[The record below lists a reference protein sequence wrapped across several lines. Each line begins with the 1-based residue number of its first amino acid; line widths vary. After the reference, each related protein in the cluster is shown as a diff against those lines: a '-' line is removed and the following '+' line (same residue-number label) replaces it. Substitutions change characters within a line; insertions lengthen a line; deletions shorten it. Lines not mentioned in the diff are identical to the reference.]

1 MHTPE
6 AATVKSD
13 FYNWG
18 RSCRGD
24 LESRAMRMGNL
35 RLSPRVRA
43 QHVSPQFQKRE
54 GSFWKRCYAGGVVPA
69 RRTPPDQAGV
79 SRGPDS
85 RQLWGRVPLSRGGEV
100 SPGQG
105 VGGEHRTHP
114 EASGGSGH
122 RDAV

>member
-13 FYNWG
+13 FCNWG

-43 QHVSPQFQKRE
+43 QHVRPQLPR
-54 GSFWKRCYAGGVVPA
+54 
-69 RRTPPDQAGV
+69 
-79 SRGPDS
+79 
-85 RQLWGRVPLSRGGEV
+85 SRGGEV
-100 SPGQG
+100 SLGQG

-114 EASGGSGH
+114 EGLGRLGALGCGLKISTG
-122 RDAV
+122 DA